1 MPRIRNIKHKKAS
14 ESCVVTVQFER
25 AVDDDEIEIIRRNFL
40 DGKIKTDPCKNLPL
54 AIANQLAVELQAAY
68 DETGIAGRF
77 LVKTVKLNR
86 KFDKGN
92 YGK

>member
-1 MPRIRNIKHKKAS
+1 MPRIRDIKHKKAS
-14 ESCVVTVQFER
+14 DVCVVTVQFER
-25 AVDDDEIEIIRRNFL
+25 EIDDEEIEIIRRNFL
-40 DGKIKTDPCKNLPL
+40 DGKIKTNPCKNLPL
-54 AIANQLAVELQAAY
+54 AIANQLALELQRAY

-77 LVKTVKLNR
+77 LVETVKLDK